1 MTVTCSRAFLRDFGR
16 LSAAMRKTT
25 DKSVELLAQNLRYP
39 SLRVKK
45 MEPKKLNI
53 WKARVSR
60 GYRMTFLKKKN
71 EIILLGVGPHNRGL
85 GKK

>member
-1 MTVTCSRAFLRDFGR
+1 MKITRSFAFLRDYAR
-16 LSAAMRKTT
+16 LSTTMQKRT
-25 DKSVELLAQNLRYP
+25 DKTARIMREDMHHP
-39 SLRVKK
+39 SLRAKK

-53 WKARVSR
+53 WGARVTK
-60 GYRMTFLKKKN
+60 GYRMTFLMTKH

>member
-1 MTVTCSRAFLRDFGR
+1 MTVIRSSAFLRDFGR
-16 LSAAMRKTT
+16 LSATMRRTT
-25 DKSVELLAQNLRYP
+25 DKSVKLLAQNLRHP

-53 WKARVSR
+53 WEARVSK
-60 GYRMTFLKKKN
+60 GYRMTFLEEKN